1 MVNPNELITK
11 STAAKE
17 RDTMVLYEQDN
28 DGSMKEEAMMME
40 GSGAAK
46 KIQRMFRSRNSLM
59 EKAQL
64 KHNNKSKGNVY
75 LPILIIPGIASS
87 GLYVE
92 ESSLDNDKYK
102 NLRVWM
108 NASFLAKSRFQNK
121 ILNLEDIERSKNNAI
136 IKLQQRSVVAA
147 AVVEAGTVS
156 SAMISGVVTG
166 VTTKTKDAAASAF
179 TKGVAAAAWLHTETL
194 SSPDTDE
201 GDNDDGRITDEIN
214 NRCNSHGFAKEEEEL
229 EIKNA
234 WIHHIS
240 LDTNMIDEKPG
251 NKIRAYEGV
260 SLGPSSKNVS
270 SAIEY
275 DYFICLCSG
284 VLLLFVWFW
293 FSSDDE

>member
-11 STAAKE
+11 SAAAKE

-28 DGSMKEEAMMME
+28 DGSMKEEAMMTE
-40 GSGAAK
+40 GSNSGAAR
-46 KIQRMFRSRNSLM
+46 KIQRMFRRNSLI

-121 ILNLEDIERSKNNAI
+121 ILNSDDIERSNNNAI
-136 IKLQQRSVVAA
+136 LKLQLQQKQKRSQSQSQKRSVAAATA
-147 AVVEAGTVS
+147 AVVEAGAVS
-156 SAMISGVVTG
+156 GAMISGVVTG
-166 VTTKTKDAAASAF
+166 VTTKTKGAAASAF
-179 TKGVAAAAWLHTETL
+179 SKGVAAAAAWHHVETS
-194 SSPDTDE
+194 SSPDIDE
-201 GDNDDGRITDEIN
+201 GDDDDGRITDEID
-214 NRCNSHGFAKEEEEL
+214 RCNSNGFAKEEEEL

-260 SLGPSSKNVS
+260 SV
-270 SAIEY
+270 
-275 DYFICLCSG
+275 
-284 VLLLFVWFW
+284 
-293 FSSDDE
+293 